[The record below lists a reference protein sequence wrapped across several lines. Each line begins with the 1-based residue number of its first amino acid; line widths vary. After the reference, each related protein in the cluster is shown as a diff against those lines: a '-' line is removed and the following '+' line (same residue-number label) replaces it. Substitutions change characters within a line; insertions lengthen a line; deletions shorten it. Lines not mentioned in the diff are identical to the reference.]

1 MQTRRGNSV
10 AASIRSDVHTI
21 EASSMPSIGSIFGTE
36 PVAMMM
42 LGAVYSSPPAVT
54 VWASLKTASPLT
66 SVMPGADSS
75 VSTPL
80 RSVPTTPS
88 LRSAAFAKSKL

>member
-42 LGAVYSSPPAVT
+42 LGAV
-54 VWASLKTASPLT
+54 
-66 SVMPGADSS
+66 
-75 VSTPL
+75 
-80 RSVPTTPS
+80 
-88 LRSAAFAKSKL
+88 